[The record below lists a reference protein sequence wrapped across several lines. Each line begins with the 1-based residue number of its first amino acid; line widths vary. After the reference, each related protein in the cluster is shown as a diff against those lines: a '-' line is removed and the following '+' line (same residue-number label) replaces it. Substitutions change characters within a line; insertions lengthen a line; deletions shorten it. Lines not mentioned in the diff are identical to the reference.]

1 MGSGRRRSGTLGS
14 AWKLAVAMM
23 MIVACSRE
31 TPARRM
37 LFDFESDEGWKRV
50 SGNAAVA
57 PSERQIGVAR
67 HGKAFL
73 GTGETGG
80 AFDLARHGVLQSPVF
95 TIDHDFLVFRA
106 GGVGA
111 GKGCTI
117 ELVSKSGKRSLRKA
131 QNPRRWKM
139 ETHVFD
145 VSKLRGKSARLRLI
159 DRDDGEPCSV
169 HLDWVRLVD
178 G

>member
-14 AWKLAVAMM
+14 VWTIAIAAIAVS
-23 MIVACSRE
+23 ACSRE
-31 TPARRM
+31 TPSRRT
-37 LFDFESDEGWKRV
+37 LFDFESDEGWKVV
-50 SGNAAVA
+50 SGDASVA
-57 PSERQIGVAR
+57 PSLRLIGVAR

-73 GTGETGG
+73 GTGEIEG
-80 AFDLARHGVLQSPVF
+80 AFDIARHGVLQSPVF
-95 TIDHDFLVFRA
+95 AIDHDFLVFRA
-106 GGVGA
+106 GGVG
-111 GKGCTI
+111 GTGCTI

-131 QNPRRWKM
+131 ENPRRWKM

-145 VSKLRGKSARLRLI
+145 VGKLRGKSARLRLV
-159 DRDDGEPCSV
+159 DRVDGKPCSV

>member
-14 AWKLAVAMM
+14 AWKIALVI
-23 MIVACSRE
+23 IVAGCSRE
-31 TPARRM
+31 TPSRRM
-37 LFDFESDEGWKRV
+37 LFDFESDEGWKVV
-50 SGNAAVA
+50 SGDVSTV
-57 PSERQIGVAR
+57 PSARKTGIAR

-73 GTGETGG
+73 GTGEVDG

-95 TIDHDFLVFRA
+95 AIDHDFLVFRA

-111 GKGCTI
+111 GTSCTV

-131 QNPRRWKM
+131 ENPHRWRM

-159 DRDDGEPCSV
+159 DREDGEPCSV